1 MRKGFVGSTFVGSVS
16 PDGGYHMLQVKREP
30 SEASPVSYMYGGNVS
45 PMYPGASPGPPSPN
59 STPSPVPYTYSNVNL
74 LRHNAGGGLI
84 ELKPNENNPF
94 KSDLGYSS
102 PGGGGGGGGGGGPL
116 KPHGSENST
125 LPYSDIFPSRNPP
138 NASSK
143 SASANNNNG
152 NPDVGNMGK
161 IENNSNR
168 SHVAGNAG
176 NTMLDM
182 DSQQYSL
189 ELNLGNLDS
198 AELTRMAMM
207 TDANL
212 SENLSSNL
220 TLDDKV
226 SKSAMECDQNNM
238 TDSFTRVANNVIQ
251 ELVSLGDMN
260 QGTQQ

>member
-1 MRKGFVGSTFVGSVS
+1 
-16 PDGGYHMLQVKREP
+16 MLQVKREP
-30 SEASPVSYMYGGNVS
+30 SETSPVSYMYGGNVS

-84 ELKPNENNPF
+84 EVKPNESNPF
-94 KSDLGYSS
+94 KTDLSFPPKS
-102 PGGGGGGGGGGGPL
+102 GPDGISY
-116 KPHGSENST
+116 PN
-125 LPYSDIFPSRNPP
+125 IFPSGNAGNEISESGMYVDHSRMAGP
-138 NASSK
+138 NTSGKVSSSNGG
-143 SASANNNNG
+143 SA
-152 NPDVGNMGK
+152 DVRLPENLTK
-161 IENNSNR
+161 IENDTNR
-168 SHVAGNAG
+168 SQIPVNTG

-220 TLDDKV
+220 TLDEKV
-226 SKSAMECDQNNM
+226 SKSGMECDQNNM

-260 QGTQQ
+260 QSAQQ

>member
-1 MRKGFVGSTFVGSVS
+1 MGSVS

-45 PMYPGASPGPPSPN
+45 PMYPGTSPGPPSPN
-59 STPSPVPYTYSNVNL
+59 STPSPVPYTYTNMSS
-74 LRHNAGGGLI
+74 LRHSAGGGLI
-84 ELKPNENNPF
+84 EVKPTDSNPF
-94 KSDLGYSS
+94 KAGPDGGVPLTYPNIFPAGSTGPEMTPDGAVLYVDQSNRLAGPNPAGKTGEVSNGSS
-102 PGGGGGGGGGGGPL
+102 P
-116 KPHGSENST
+116 
-125 LPYSDIFPSRNPP
+125 
-138 NASSK
+138 
-143 SASANNNNG
+143 
-152 NPDVGNMGK
+152 DVRISPKMEGDT
-161 IENNSNR
+161 IR
-168 SHVAGNAG
+168 SHGTGG

-226 SKSAMECDQNNM
+226 TKSSMECDQNNM

-251 ELVSLGDMN
+251 ELVSLGDMS
-260 QGTQQ
+260 QGGPQH

>member
-1 MRKGFVGSTFVGSVS
+1 
-16 PDGGYHMLQVKREP
+16 MLQVKREP
-30 SEASPVSYMYGGNVS
+30 SEASPVSYIYGGNVS

-84 ELKPNENNPF
+84 EVKPSESNPF
-94 KSDLGYSS
+94 KTDLTFPTTGPPK
-102 PGGGGGGGGGGGPL
+102 PGPE
-116 KPHGSENST
+116 GSG
-125 LPYSDIFPSRNPP
+125 LPYPIFPNNPRNEMGDGGLYVEQSRLAGPTSTGKP
-138 NASSK
+138 DS
-143 SASANNNNG
+143 NNG
-152 NPDVGNMGK
+152 GSP
-161 IENNSNR
+161 ENIAKLENDTDR
-168 SHVAGNAG
+168 SHISGNTG

-226 SKSAMECDQNNM
+226 TKSAMECDQNNM

-260 QGTQQ
+260 QASQH